1 MIKPDEI
8 SLCVC
13 CKKIAEEMELPSDV
27 TVISDLIPDNEVY
40 TVTRD
45 DFLTF
50 LDECG
55 VKATRRKRRK
65 S

>member
-13 CKKIAEEMELPSDV
+13 STELAKELDLPSDV

-55 VKATRRKRRK
+55 IKATRRR

>member
-13 CKKIAEEMELPSDV
+13 STELAKELDLPSDV

-40 TVTRD
+40 TISKE

-55 VKATRRKRRK
+55 IKATRRR

>member
-13 CKKIAEEMELPSDV
+13 STELAKELELPSDV
-27 TVISDLIPDNEVY
+27 TVITDLIPDNEVY
-40 TVTRD
+40 TVSKD
-45 DFLTF
+45 DFMAF
-50 LDECG
+50 LEECG
-55 VKATRRKRRK
+55 YKAVRGR